1 MKYSEKVFHAVVL
14 SCTLGF
20 YSAVAFS
27 NQVMVTGTV
36 TQVIEN
42 YRTLEIN
49 HPRQEC
55 RTVEVPVVKQKQAGD
70 NIGTFVLGA
79 IIGSAI
85 GNAATDG
92 NGAGTAGAILGGTI
106 ANEHQK
112 KHNTQQEVV
121 GYRQVQQCNTV
132 YDKEVKSVVQ
142 DYTVTYSAMGQSLTT
157 RTKEQFAVGQ
167 PINVFVKFSLQ
178 Y

>member
-1 MKYSEKVFHAVVL
+1 MKRL
-14 SCTLGF
+14 ILGF
-20 YSAVAFS
+20 MITLATVSAHAS
-27 NQVMVTGTV
+27 KIMVTGTV
-36 TQVIEN
+36 TQVVEN
-42 YRTLEIN
+42 YRTMEIQ
-49 HPRQEC
+49 HPRKEC
-55 RTVEVPVVKQKQAGD
+55 SMVEVPIVKQSQNGD
-70 NIGTFVLGA
+70 DIGSFVLGA

-92 NGAGTAGAILGGTI
+92 NGAGTVGAVIGGAM

-112 KHNTQQEVV
+112 RHSTNEQIV
-121 GYRQVQQCNTV
+121 GYRQVQQCRTV

-142 DYTVTYSAMGQSLTT
+142 DYTVTYTAIGQNLTT

-167 PINVFVKFSLQ
+167 PINVFVSFDLQ